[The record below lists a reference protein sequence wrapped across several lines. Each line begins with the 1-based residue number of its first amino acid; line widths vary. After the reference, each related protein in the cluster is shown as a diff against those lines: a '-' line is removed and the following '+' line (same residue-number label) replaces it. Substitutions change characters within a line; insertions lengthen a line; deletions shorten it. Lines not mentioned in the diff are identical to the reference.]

1 MLNNPLIFGI
11 LSASIITILYTII
24 IYKLNNNINNNINN
38 NTSEKHVN
46 NSIILFTVSLIVVA
60 IIHLFITSN
69 NVEEIEKLSELTL
82 KNEISNNMM
91 TGQPN
96 F

>member
-11 LSASIITILYTII
+11 LSALIITTLYTII
-24 IYKLNNNINNNINN
+24 INKLNNNNINEDMSKKN
-38 NTSEKHVN
+38 LN
-46 NSIILFTVSLIVVA
+46 NSIILFTISLIVVA
-60 IIHLFITSN
+60 TIHLFITSN

-82 KNEISNNMM
+82 KNDISNNMM
-91 TGQPN
+91 TGHPD

>member
-11 LSASIITILYTII
+11 LSALIITILYTII

-82 KNEISNNMM
+82 KNEISNKKM
-91 TGQPN
+91 T
-96 F
+96 